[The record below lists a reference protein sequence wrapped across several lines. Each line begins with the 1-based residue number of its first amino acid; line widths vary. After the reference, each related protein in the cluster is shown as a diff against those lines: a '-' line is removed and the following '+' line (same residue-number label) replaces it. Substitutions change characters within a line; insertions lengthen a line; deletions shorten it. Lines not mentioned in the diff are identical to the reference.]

1 MNFDDILNTVDAYF
15 RKETWIVQDFIIVF
29 STALLSWI
37 YKKFVS
43 RLLSKAKNTRTAW
56 DFALLSSAEKPIN
69 LLIWLIG
76 LCFAADIIKHKTGAA
91 IFDAVDPIR
100 SVGVIVLIAWFLVR
114 FVARA
119 ESIIFERKLQDDPS
133 FDRTT
138 ADAIAKLI
146 RVSVVI
152 TSGLVI
158 LQTLGYSISGVLAFG
173 GIGGI
178 AVGFAARDMLANFF
192 GGLTIYLDRPFSV
205 GDWVRSPD
213 QDIEGTVEH
222 IGWRV
227 TTIRTFDKRPLYV
240 PNATFTSISVQNPS
254 RMTNRRIKEVIG
266 IRYDDAAKMR
276 VITEDVKKML
286 DEHDDI
292 DHNQIVMVNFDEFAA
307 SSLNFFIYCLTKT
320 TVWAEYHAVKQDVML
335 KIIDII
341 DAHGA
346 ECAFPTRT
354 LHVPDSLIM
363 NSEQGQGT

>member
-1 MNFDDILNTVDAYF
+1 MDFNQWLEAANNLFTKEHWILQVF
-15 RKETWIVQDFIIVF
+15 LIVF
-29 STALLSWI
+29 FTALINWI
-37 YKKFVS
+37 LKRFLRK
-43 RLLSKAKNTRTAW
+43 LLETFKNTRTAW
-56 DFALLSSAEKPIN
+56 DYALLRSAYRPIVT
-69 LLIWLIG
+69 LVWLVG
-76 LCFAADIIKHKTGAA
+76 LCFAADIIYTETDTA
-91 IFDAVDPIR
+91 IFGAIDPIR

-114 FVARA
+114 FISRA
-119 ESIIFERKLQDDPS
+119 ESIICARKIDDDSS

-138 ADAIAKLI
+138 VDAIAKLL

-152 TSGLVI
+152 TGGLVI

-192 GGLTIYLDRPFSV
+192 GGLTVYMDRPFSV

-213 QDIEGTVEH
+213 KEIEGVVEN

-254 RMTNRRIKEVIG
+254 RMTNRRIYETIG
-266 IRYDDAAKMR
+266 IRYDDAVAMR
-276 VITEDVKKML
+276 KIVKDVKKML
-286 DEHDDI
+286 DEHGDI
-292 DHNQIVMVNFDEFAA
+292 DHDQIIMVNFDKFAD

-320 TVWAEYHAVKQDVML
+320 VVWAEYHEVKQDVLL

-341 DAHGA
+341 EANQA

-354 LHVPDSLIM
+354 LHLPEGIHLAQE
-363 NSEQGQGT
+363 NNN